1 MGISFS
7 LSQLGWKPFFQQQLN
22 LDELSSYT
30 AARVFEQHRSEYLV
44 ASELG
49 LQRITIH
56 PNMPKMAVGDW
67 LLLEQ
72 ANTPE
77 AKFVKQLEPAT
88 LFSRKAVGT
97 RAELQLIAA
106 NVDTVFIVCSL
117 NNNFNLSRIERYLA
131 LANEAKVDPV
141 VVLTKADTCDD
152 VPSFIQQVQKL
163 DPMLMVEAVNSL
175 DANEV
180 AKLNP
185 WCKQGQT
192 VAFMGSSG
200 VGKSTLINTLLG
212 EQTSQTGA
220 IREADS
226 KGRHTT
232 TARSMHLM
240 ENGGLLLD
248 TPGMRELQLSDCE
261 EGVNATFNDI
271 TELAERC
278 KFADCQ
284 HNSEP
289 GCQVQQAISQGLLDE
304 RRLVNYHKLMR
315 EQQFNA
321 ASVAERRAT
330 DRDLGKFYRRVQ
342 NSVKQLKQRG

>member
-1 MGISFS
+1 MGNSFS
-7 LSQLGWKPFFQQQLN
+7 LSQLGWKPFFQQQLT
-22 LDELSSYT
+22 LDELDSCIP
-30 AARVFEQHRSEYLV
+30 ARVFEQHRSEYVV
-44 ASELG
+44 ATETAM
-49 LQRITIH
+49 QRISIT

-67 LLLEQ
+67 LLLDE
-72 ANTPE
+72 NNGEPRFC
-77 AKFVKQLEPAT
+77 KHLDPAT

-131 LANEAKVDPV
+131 MANDANVDPV
-141 VVLTKADTCDD
+141 VVLSKADTCND
-152 VPSFIQQVQKL
+152 VPHYVQQVQLL
-163 DPMLMVEAVNSL
+163 DPMLLVEAVNAL
-175 DANEV
+175 DTQDV
-180 AKLNP
+180 AKLEP

-212 EQTSQTGA
+212 EQSSETAA

-232 TARSMHLM
+232 TARAMHLM
-240 ENGGLLLD
+240 TKGGLLLD

-271 TELAERC
+271 TELAQQC
-278 KFADCQ
+278 KFGDCQ

-289 GCQVQQAISQGLLDE
+289 GCQVRLAINKGELEE
-304 RRLVNYHKLMR
+304 RRLINYQKLMR

-321 ASVAERRAT
+321 ASIAERRFA
-330 DRDLGKFYRRVQ
+330 DKELGKFYRRVQ
-342 NSVKQLKQRG
+342 NSSKQFKQGG

>member
-1 MGISFS
+1 MSISFS

-22 LDELSSYT
+22 LNELSSSVP
-30 AARVFEQHRSEYLV
+30 ARVFEQHRSEYLL
-44 ASELG
+44 ATESG
-49 LQRITIH
+49 MQRLNITA
-56 PNMPKMAVGDW
+56 NMPKMAVGDW
-67 LLLEQ
+67 LLI
-72 ANTPE
+72 NTQDTGE
-77 AKFVKQLEPAT
+77 SSFIKQLEPAT

-117 NNNFNLSRIERYLA
+117 NSNFNLSRIERYLA

-141 VVLTKADTCDD
+141 VVLSKADTCDD
-152 VPSFIQQVQKL
+152 VPHYQQQVQRL
-163 DPMLMVEAVNSL
+163 DPLLMVEAVNAL
-175 DANEV
+175 DTNDV
-180 AKLNP
+180 AKLAA

-212 EQTSQTGA
+212 EATSQTGA
-220 IREADS
+220 IRESDS

-240 ENGGLLLD
+240 AEGGLLLD

-271 TELAERC
+271 TELAEQC
-278 KFADCQ
+278 KFANCQ

-289 GCQVQQAISQGLLDE
+289 GCQVRLAIDQGELDE
-304 RRLVNYHKLMR
+304 RRLVNYQKLMR

-321 ASVAERRAT
+321 ASIAERRAS
-330 DRDLGKFYRRVQ
+330 DKEFGKMVKSVQ
-342 NSVKQLKQRG
+342 SGSRHRKQRG